1 MLSLVLML
9 MFMLLFMLLSI
20 EKNHAMESETRHQS
34 RESGKNQLR
43 RGKPRV
49 RIACVMMML
58 MMCCRVAAAGVVVD
72 DEETE
77 ELSFYG
83 TTTSYDVVMHVP
95 VMYGKLV
102 QANVWRK

>member
-1 MLSLVLML
+1 
-9 MFMLLFMLLSI
+9 
-20 EKNHAMESETRHQS
+20 MESEARHQS

-49 RIACVMMML
+49 RIACVMVML

-77 ELSFYG
+77 ELPPISRRRMSCRVGAYTAFRWVAPFAL
-83 TTTSYDVVMHVP
+83 SIVVP
-95 VMYGKLV
+95 SGYLV
-102 QANVWRK
+102 GPAPLQSCASR

>member
-1 MLSLVLML
+1 MISLSNKIVLNGYVYVAVYVAVDRK
-9 MFMLLFMLLSI
+9 
-20 EKNHAMESETRHQS
+20 KNHAMESEARHQS

-77 ELSFYG
+77 ELG
-83 TTTSYDVVMHVP
+83 P
-95 VMYGKLV
+95 W
-102 QANVWRK
+102 QAAR

>member
-1 MLSLVLML
+1 MLPLMLML

-77 ELSFYG
+77 ELPPISRRRMSCRVGAYTAF
-83 TTTSYDVVMHVP
+83 
-95 VMYGKLV
+95 
-102 QANVWRK
+102 R